1 MIHAMYSELDGPAGV
16 TRRLEVKGHAG
27 YAPAGQD
34 IVCAGASI
42 LTQALIWMAAEMD
55 QAECTASDGPEGPR
69 VVVTAHPGADPRED
83 QRINGS
89 FELAKTGLALLA
101 ERYPDNLRYADTSRE
116 GEACMVD
123 LQMFGQGPAL
133 SREQKRQAMAEG
145 TMGRRGRRSP
155 EPAAPEPAG
164 AKEKQEAPEPR
175 PAPMLGI
182 GEAGAFLRMIHEL
195 HRRWAR
201 EEAEMR
207 RYDPGYSFRE
217 ALKSP
222 DMRRMMRMPGM
233 RMRDAYRAAN
243 YDRLMESTARAVE
256 RGVVNRVRE
265 RGVRPAENGL
275 RPTGAAT
282 TSPDVSR
289 MSRAQRE
296 AIEREVMRGAKIR
309 L

>member
-1 MIHAMYSELDGPAGV
+1 MIKAVYSELESPDGV
-16 TRRLEVKGHAG
+16 TRRLSVKGHAN

-42 LTQALIWMAAEMD
+42 LMQALVWMTADRAGVES
-55 QAECTASDGPEGPR
+55 AASDGPDGPR
-69 VVVTAHPGADPRED
+69 VSVTAGPGAEGPEVA
-83 QRINGS
+83 GG
-89 FELAKTGLALLA
+89 FALVKAGLALLA

-133 SREQKRQAMAEG
+133 SREHKRQAMAEG

-164 AKEKQEAPEPR
+164 AKEKQEAPEKR

>member
-1 MIHAMYSELDGPAGV
+1 MIKAVYSELESPDGV
-16 TRRLEVKGHAG
+16 TRRLSVKGHAN

-42 LTQALIWMAAEMD
+42 LMQALVWMTADRAGVES
-55 QAECTASDGPEGPR
+55 AASDGPDGPR
-69 VVVTAHPGADPRED
+69 VSVTAGPGAEGPEVA
-83 QRINGS
+83 GG
-89 FELAKTGLALLA
+89 FALVKAGLALLA

-175 PAPMLGI
+175 PTPMLGI

>member
-1 MIHAMYSELDGPAGV
+1 MIKAVYSELESPDGV
-16 TRRLEVKGHAG
+16 TRRLSVKGHAN

-42 LTQALIWMAAEMD
+42 LMQALVWMTADRAGVES
-55 QAECTASDGPEGPR
+55 AASDGPDGPR
-69 VVVTAHPGADPRED
+69 VSVTAGPGAEGPEVA
-83 QRINGS
+83 GG
-89 FELAKTGLALLA
+89 FALVKAGLALLA

-164 AKEKQEAPEPR
+164 AKEKQEAPETR

>member
-1 MIHAMYSELDGPAGV
+1 MIKAVYSELESPDGV
-16 TRRLEVKGHAG
+16 TRRLSVKGHAN

-42 LTQALIWMAAEMD
+42 LMQALVWMTADRAGVES
-55 QAECTASDGPEGPR
+55 AASDGPDGPR
-69 VVVTAHPGADPRED
+69 VSVTAGPGAE
-83 QRINGS
+83 GAEVAGG
-89 FELAKTGLALLA
+89 FALVKAGLALLA

-164 AKEKQEAPEPR
+164 AKEKQEAPEKR

>member
-1 MIHAMYSELDGPAGV
+1 MIKAVYSELESPDGV
-16 TRRLEVKGHAG
+16 TRRLSVKGHAN

-42 LTQALIWMAAEMD
+42 LMQALVWMTADRAGVES
-55 QAECTASDGPEGPR
+55 AASDGPDGPR
-69 VVVTAHPGADPRED
+69 VSVTAGPGAEGPEVA
-83 QRINGS
+83 GG
-89 FELAKTGLALLA
+89 FALVKAGLALLA

-155 EPAAPEPAG
+155 EPEAPEPAG

-201 EEAEMR
+201 EESEMR

>member
-1 MIHAMYSELDGPAGV
+1 MIKAVYSELESPDGV
-16 TRRLEVKGHAG
+16 TRRLSVKGHAN

-42 LTQALIWMAAEMD
+42 LMQALVWMTADRAGVES
-55 QAECTASDGPEGPR
+55 AASDGPDGPR
-69 VVVTAHPGADPRED
+69 VSVTAGPGAE
-83 QRINGS
+83 GTEVAGG
-89 FELAKTGLALLA
+89 FALVKAGLALLA

-155 EPAAPEPAG
+155 EPAAPEPVG

>member
-1 MIHAMYSELDGPAGV
+1 
-16 TRRLEVKGHAG
+16 
-27 YAPAGQD
+27 
-34 IVCAGASI
+34 
-42 LTQALIWMAAEMD
+42 
-55 QAECTASDGPEGPR
+55 
-69 VVVTAHPGADPRED
+69 
-83 QRINGS
+83 
-89 FELAKTGLALLA
+89 
-101 ERYPDNLRYADTSRE
+101 
-116 GEACMVD
+116 
-123 LQMFGQGPAL
+123 
-133 SREQKRQAMAEG
+133 
-145 TMGRRGRRSP
+145 
-155 EPAAPEPAG
+155 
-164 AKEKQEAPEPR
+164 
-175 PAPMLGI
+175 
-182 GEAGAFLRMIHEL
+182 
-195 HRRWAR
+195 
-201 EEAEMR
+201 MR

-222 DMRRMMRMPGM
+222 DMRRMM

-275 RPTGAAT
+275 RPTGAAA

>member
-1 MIHAMYSELDGPAGV
+1 MIKAVYSELESPDGV
-16 TRRLEVKGHAG
+16 TRRLSVKGHAN

-42 LTQALIWMAAEMD
+42 LMQALVWMTADRAGVES
-55 QAECTASDGPEGPR
+55 AASDGPDGPR
-69 VVVTAHPGADPRED
+69 VSVTAGPGAEGPEVA
-83 QRINGS
+83 GG
-89 FELAKTGLALLA
+89 FALVKAGLALLA

-155 EPAAPEPAG
+155 EPAAPEPVG

>member
-1 MIHAMYSELDGPAGV
+1 MIKAVYSELEGPDGV
-16 TRRLEVKGHAG
+16 TRRLSVKGHAN

-42 LTQALIWMAAEMD
+42 LMQALVWMTADRAGVES
-55 QAECTASDGPEGPR
+55 AASDGPDGPR
-69 VVVTAHPGADPRED
+69 VSVTAGPGAEGPEVA
-83 QRINGS
+83 GG
-89 FELAKTGLALLA
+89 FALVKAGLALLA

-243 YDRLMESTARAVE
+243 YDQLMESTARAVE

>member
-1 MIHAMYSELDGPAGV
+1 MIKAVYSELESPDGV
-16 TRRLEVKGHAG
+16 TRRLSVKGHAN

-42 LTQALIWMAAEMD
+42 LMQALVWMTADRAGVES
-55 QAECTASDGPEGPR
+55 AASDGPDGPR
-69 VVVTAHPGADPRED
+69 VSVTAGPGAEGPEVA
-83 QRINGS
+83 GG
-89 FELAKTGLALLA
+89 FALVKAGLALLA

-243 YDRLMESTARAVE
+243 YDRLMESTA
-256 RGVVNRVRE
+256 
-265 RGVRPAENGL
+265 
-275 RPTGAAT
+275 
-282 TSPDVSR
+282 SW
-289 MSRAQRE
+289 
-296 AIEREVMRGAKIR
+296 
-309 L
+309 

>member
-1 MIHAMYSELDGPAGV
+1 MIKAVYSELESPDGV
-16 TRRLEVKGHAG
+16 TRRLSVKGHAN

-42 LTQALIWMAAEMD
+42 LMQALVWMTADRAGVES
-55 QAECTASDGPEGPR
+55 AASDGPDGPR
-69 VVVTAHPGADPRED
+69 VSVTAGPGAEGPEVA
-83 QRINGS
+83 GG
-89 FELAKTGLALLA
+89 FALVKAGLALLA

-164 AKEKQEAPEPR
+164 TKEKQEAPEPR

>member
-1 MIHAMYSELDGPAGV
+1 MIKAVYSELESPDGV
-16 TRRLEVKGHAG
+16 TRRLSVKGHAN

-42 LTQALIWMAAEMD
+42 LMQALVWMTADRAGVES
-55 QAECTASDGPEGPR
+55 AASDGPDGPR
-69 VVVTAHPGADPRED
+69 VSVTAGPGAE
-83 QRINGS
+83 GAEVAGG
-89 FELAKTGLALLA
+89 FALVKAGLALLA

>member
-1 MIHAMYSELDGPAGV
+1 MIKAVYSELEGPDGV
-16 TRRLEVKGHAG
+16 TRRLSVKGHAN

-42 LTQALIWMAAEMD
+42 LMQALVWMTADRAGVES
-55 QAECTASDGPEGPR
+55 AASDGPDGPR
-69 VVVTAHPGADPRED
+69 VSVTAGPGAEGPEVA
-83 QRINGS
+83 GG
-89 FELAKTGLALLA
+89 FALVKAGLALLA

-155 EPAAPEPAG
+155 EPAAPEPVG

>member
-1 MIHAMYSELDGPAGV
+1 MIKAVYSELESPDGV
-16 TRRLEVKGHAG
+16 TRRLSVKGHAN

-42 LTQALIWMAAEMD
+42 LMQALVWMTADRAGVES
-55 QAECTASDGPEGPR
+55 AASDGPDGPR
-69 VVVTAHPGADPRED
+69 VSVTAGPGAEGPEVA
-83 QRINGS
+83 GG
-89 FELAKTGLALLA
+89 FALVKAGLALLA

-195 HRRWAR
+195 HRRWAQ

>member
-1 MIHAMYSELDGPAGV
+1 MIKAVYSELESPDGV
-16 TRRLEVKGHAG
+16 TRRLSVKGHAN

-42 LTQALIWMAAEMD
+42 LMQALVWMTADRAGVES
-55 QAECTASDGPEGPR
+55 AASDGPDGPR
-69 VVVTAHPGADPRED
+69 VSVTAGPGAEGPEVA
-83 QRINGS
+83 GG
-89 FELAKTGLALLA
+89 FALVKAGLALLA

-164 AKEKQEAPEPR
+164 AKEKQEAPEKR

-275 RPTGAAT
+275 RPTGAAA

>member
-1 MIHAMYSELDGPAGV
+1 MIKAVYSELESPDGV
-16 TRRLEVKGHAG
+16 TRRLSVKGHAN

-42 LTQALIWMAAEMD
+42 LMQALVWMTADRAGVES
-55 QAECTASDGPEGPR
+55 AASDGPDGPR
-69 VVVTAHPGADPRED
+69 VSVTAGPGAEGPEVA
-83 QRINGS
+83 GG
-89 FELAKTGLALLA
+89 FALVKAGLALLA

-155 EPAAPEPAG
+155 EPAAPEPPG

>member
-1 MIHAMYSELDGPAGV
+1 MIKAVYSELESPDGV
-16 TRRLEVKGHAG
+16 TRRLSVKGHATR
-27 YAPAGQD
+27 YLRVD

-42 LTQALIWMAAEMD
+42 LMQALVWMTADRAGVES
-55 QAECTASDGPEGPR
+55 AASDGPDGPR
-69 VVVTAHPGADPRED
+69 VSVTAGPGAEGPEVA
-83 QRINGS
+83 GG
-89 FELAKTGLALLA
+89 FALVKAGLALLA

>member
-1 MIHAMYSELDGPAGV
+1 MIKAVYSELESPDGV
-16 TRRLEVKGHAG
+16 TRRLSVKGHAN

-42 LTQALIWMAAEMD
+42 LMQALVWMTADRAGVES
-55 QAECTASDGPEGPR
+55 AASDGPDGPR
-69 VVVTAHPGADPRED
+69 VSVTAGPGAE
-83 QRINGS
+83 GAEVAGG
-89 FELAKTGLALLA
+89 FALVKAGLALLA

-155 EPAAPEPAG
+155 EPAAPEPVG